1 MIVTR
6 EKQILCGGDYKEVD
20 IIKCSVGKR
29 LNGRGK
35 KKALSSPAQK
45 SLNDKKSR
53 RYLTQLI
60 NTNFKD
66 FRDSLCHL
74 TYKDD
79 KLPATIEEAE
89 KRVRNFIRRINYEL
103 KKRGEAKCKYIV
115 ITTETSS
122 KTGELARVHH
132 HMIISCALSRDEIF
146 SMWSEGR
153 RNIDPL
159 QGEDDK
165 YNALVEYLRKNAGSR
180 NGKKKWISSRGL
192 QKPLE
197 KVPNDMKYTARQ
209 VEKLAKAPVD
219 IEFWEKKYPG
229 WTLINTDNAF
239 SAEYNELTG
248 WNIYL
253 KLRRKNEK
261 GRREGRK
268 C

>member
-1 MIVTR
+1 MNERRREMIVTR
-6 EKQILCGGDYKEVD
+6 EKQIICGNDYKEVD
-20 IIKCSVGKR
+20 IIKCVANKK
-29 LNGRGK
+29 LCGRGK

-45 SLNDKKSR
+45 SLNDKKSM

-60 NTNFKD
+60 NANFKD
-66 FRDSLCHL
+66 YRDYLCHL

-79 KLPATIEEAE
+79 ALPETVEEAE

-122 KTGELARVHH
+122 KTGELTRVHH
-132 HMIISCALSRDEIF
+132 HMIISCELTKDEIF
-146 SMWSEGR
+146 MMWQEGR

-159 QGEDDK
+159 QGEEDK

-192 QKPLE
+192 LTPME
-197 KVPNDMKYTARQ
+197 KVPNDNKYTARQ
-209 VEKLAKAPVD
+209 VEKIAKMPLD
-219 IEFWEKKYPG
+219 REEWERKYPG
-229 WTLINTDNAF
+229 WTLINSDSAY

-253 KLRRKNEK
+253 KLRRKLN
-261 GRREGRK
+261 
-268 C
+268 